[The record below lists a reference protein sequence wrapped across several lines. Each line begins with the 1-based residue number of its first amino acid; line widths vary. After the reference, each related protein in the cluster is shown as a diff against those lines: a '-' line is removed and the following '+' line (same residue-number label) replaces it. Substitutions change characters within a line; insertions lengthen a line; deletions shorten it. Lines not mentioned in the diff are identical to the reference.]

1 MKHKYPIKYVAR
13 AILRSGKEVQYFS
26 SPAYIKDRIR
36 EYGKSGDIDKYVIEY
51 CEKYGDE
58 RIEDYPYS
66 TGYYYGYVFD
76 DKPACD
82 KYVEELNIRFPFL
95 NKREL
100 QALEELKRNSSEKE
114 PS

>member
-1 MKHKYPIKYVAR
+1 MKKNYPIRYVAR
-13 AILRSGKEVQYFS
+13 ALLRNGQEIRYFS
-26 SPAYIKDRIR
+26 SPAYIKDRIV
-36 EYGKSGDIDKYVIEY
+36 EYSENGRIDKYVIEY

-76 DKPACD
+76 DKADCD

-95 NKREL
+95 NPREQREL
-100 QALEELKRNSSEKE
+100 EKLKRDIQENERY
-114 PS
+114 